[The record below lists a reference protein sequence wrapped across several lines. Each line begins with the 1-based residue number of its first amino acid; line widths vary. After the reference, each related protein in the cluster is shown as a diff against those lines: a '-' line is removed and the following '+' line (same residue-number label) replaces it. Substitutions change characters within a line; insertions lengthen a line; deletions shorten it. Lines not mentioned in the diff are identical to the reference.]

1 MNNFW
6 FRDPNI
12 WDTFG
17 MIAKNDLVLINLTLA
32 TDGIII

>member
-17 MIAKNDLVLINLTLA
+17 KITKNDLVLINLTLA
-32 TDGIII
+32 TDDIII

>member
-17 MIAKNDLVLINLTLA
+17 ITKNDLVLINLTLA
-32 TDGIII
+32 TDDIII